1 MTKNKWTLVHNDT
14 KAPAQVGEIVKSFRG
29 DEQTLLGG
37 TPPHKP
43 SSSGKVWVEN
53 AEYYPEV
60 FNLKWVEINAVRD

>member
-1 MTKNKWTLVHNDT
+1 MTKNEWTLVHNKT
-14 KAPAQVGEIVKSFRG
+14 SIPVEIGEIVKSFRG
-29 DEQTLLGG
+29 DVYKILGG

-60 FNLKWVEINAVRD
+60 FNLKWTQNDHRV